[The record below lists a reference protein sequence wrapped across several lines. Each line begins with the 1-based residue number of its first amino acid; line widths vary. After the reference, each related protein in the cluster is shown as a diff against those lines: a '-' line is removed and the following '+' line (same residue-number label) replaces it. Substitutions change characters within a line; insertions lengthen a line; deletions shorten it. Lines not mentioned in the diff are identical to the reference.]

1 MLNQRIDA
9 VYTNG
14 VLKPVTPLILAENER
29 VSLVIGT
36 AGELEHEDGDAA
48 DYMPLIAEEGDPSVT
63 WEQVQALLAK
73 LPGSLS
79 DDFDR
84 ERDERF

>member
-1 MLNQRIDA
+1 MSVQQVDA
-9 VYTNG
+9 IYENG
-14 VLKPVTPLILAENER
+14 VLKPLTPLDLAEHQR
-29 VSLVIGT
+29 VSLAIGT
-36 AGELEHEDGDAA
+36 RDDVENEDGDAC

-63 WEQVQALLAK
+63 WEQVQTLLAR